1 MTKSF
6 GDFKKETKSDG
17 QLNFNVVM
25 DDADVDADADADAD
39 TDAEAA
45 APIDSPSYRRF
56 KFKPTSQKNI
66 LRWIKKFGTPEKRK

>member
-39 TDAEAA
+39 TNTDTNTDTDTDVDAA
-45 APIDSPSYRRF
+45 APSTLLLITDSNSSPR
-56 KFKPTSQKNI
+56 
-66 LRWIKKFGTPEKRK
+66 LEKISCGG